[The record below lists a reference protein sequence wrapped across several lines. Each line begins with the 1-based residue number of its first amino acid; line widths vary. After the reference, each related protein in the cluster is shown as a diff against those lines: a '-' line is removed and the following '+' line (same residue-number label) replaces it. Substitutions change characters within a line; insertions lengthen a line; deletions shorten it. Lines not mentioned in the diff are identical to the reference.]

1 MCRPVLELGSESG
14 VSSHSVFQG
23 FYLMQPSTTADQL
36 ASDLLVK
43 ILDKL
48 NANEIEEIVPT
59 IDQMIP
65 EETLSIASK
74 IVTKAFLELDRCP

>member
-1 MCRPVLELGSESG
+1 MLELGSESA
-14 VSSHSVFQG
+14 VSSTSFFQG

-48 NANEIEEIVPT
+48 NANEIEEIAPT

-65 EETLSIASK
+65 EESRSIASK
-74 IVTKAFLELDRCP
+74 IILKVCIE